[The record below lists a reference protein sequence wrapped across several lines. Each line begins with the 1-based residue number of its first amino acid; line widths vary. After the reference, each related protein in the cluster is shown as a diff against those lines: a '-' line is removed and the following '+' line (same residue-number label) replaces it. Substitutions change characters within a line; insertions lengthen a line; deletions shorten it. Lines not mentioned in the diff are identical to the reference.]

1 MTNKKITKKSPK
13 TVISDD
19 QNVLSRNMIVPEKE
33 AECCS
38 SSCCSKEKILKKHL
52 SALAVLVVLVAVLGY
67 FFKDKFIVAIVDSKP
82 IFRFQLNQ
90 KLVSSSLGKQ
100 TLEDMIVEALVN
112 KELKKNKVEVKNEEI
127 DAEIEKLSQ
136 SLSGTKLEDFLK
148 LQGMTLKSL
157 KDQLSL
163 RMRVEKFLQKDISI
177 TDEKISSFIKENVK
191 TMTATT
197 EAEKKEEAKAS
208 ILQQEMQN
216 KVQTW
221 ISDLLAKAKIS
232 RFLK

>member
-1 MTNKKITKKSPK
+1 MKTKKLKVANAPK
-13 TVISDD
+13 VLNESLVESIESCGTCCKVRNSNVYFWVI
-19 QNVLSRNMIVPEKE
+19 VLLAIV
-33 AECCS
+33 
-38 SSCCSKEKILKKHL
+38 
-52 SALAVLVVLVAVLGY
+52 VVAGISL
-67 FFKDKFIVAIVDSKP
+67 FKNKFIVAIVDRRP
-82 IFRFQLNQ
+82 IFRFQLSQ

-100 TLEDMIVEALVN
+100 TLEDMIVETLVE
-112 KELKKNKVEVKNEEI
+112 KELKKSKVEVKSEEI

-177 TDEKISSFIKENVK
+177 TDEKISSYIKENVK

-197 EAEKKEEAKAS
+197 EAEKKEEARAN
-208 ILQQEMQN
+208 ILQEEMQN